1 MEGTSVFFIEQNLLP
16 FTFRIHEAKTDEER
30 TDLVNKIHIS
40 SEVINQLIM
49 TVRHVATDLRPS
61 ILDDLGL
68 IAALEWQLGEFTKRT
83 EIQHE
88 FVTAFEYVNLE
99 EETAVAV
106 FRIFQETLTNVARH
120 STATKITVLLREEDG
135 SLFLEINDNGRG
147 ITEDEIQ
154 NKESLGLLGMKE
166 RALIFGGMLF
176 LSGEPDGG
184 TSVILKIPQKQ
195 GEPS

>member
-1 MEGTSVFFIEQNLLP
+1 MAVGG
-16 FTFRIHEAKTDEER
+16 IHEAYRD
-30 TDLVNKIHIS
+30 S
-40 SEVINQLIM
+40 
-49 TVRHVATDLRPS
+49 
-61 ILDDLGL
+61 
-68 IAALEWQLGEFTKRT
+68 
-83 EIQHE
+83 HE
-88 FVTAFEYVNLE
+88 LVTAFDYVNLE

-120 STATKITVLLREEDG
+120 SGATKITVLLREEDG

-166 RALIFGGMLF
+166 RSLIFGGKLF
-176 LSGEPDGG
+176 LSGEPDSG
-184 TSVILKIPQKQ
+184 TTVILKIPQKQ